1 MWSLTDST
9 KASASGCTHAIYT
22 SRFFFLAFIKT
33 ILPARFYGWVPSG
46 VCIGRG
52 ARKGQHFRAVLVHL
66 LRVFFFLFFLLS
78 FSFSHQDPHIL
89 QSHLLPF
96 YFPLS
101 CILFWEKKS
110 FFFSVWTT
118 WSTRGTSTDKNIHL
132 FFLFSVWTIWSTRG
146 SSTENVVPART
157 SRILKMTW
165 FCLGVCL
172 YVCVGGCGW
181 VLVGVCA
188 CVRVCVCGCACV
200 CVCVFV

>member
-1 MWSLTDST
+1 MDGYPPAFVLAGEHEKVSTSGPYWFTSYASFFFFFFFCLFPFLIKTHTFYSLTFCHS
-9 KASASGCTHAIYT
+9 IFP
-22 SRFFFLAFIKT
+22 SRAFC
-33 ILPARFYGWVPSG
+33 F
-46 VCIGRG
+46 
-52 ARKGQHFRAVLVHL
+52 
-66 LRVFFFLFFLLS
+66 
-78 FSFSHQDPHIL
+78 DD
-89 QSHLLPF
+89 
-96 YFPLS
+96 
-101 CILFWEKKS
+101 

-181 VLVGVCA
+181 VWVGVGGCVCVCA
-188 CVRVCVCGCACV
+188 CVRVWVCVRVRVCFCVSICV
-200 CVCVFV
+200 CVGRRMW